1 MLAADPQRAPH
12 DGSRGE
18 IFLARLAIS
27 WGFWCLIAAVTDTP
41 PLPLADLL
49 TQIIEDLCQNIAQAQ
64 RGRGLLCRLLMWQ
77 LCRWLRRFA
86 AELAATAPHAAAV
99 AARSTIAP
107 YAPGEAHPD
116 ASPPE
121 ELQDA
126 PADSAHTPATHT
138 LAASGQ
144 PHAPAGPALSQT
156 QVPAALPVA
165 HSRDDGPAAAR
176 RAPDATAAPAMAEAR
191 RNPARRTL
199 AAPILAFVAS
209 ASAVAA
215 WRSAAVAAHGPAV
228 ERKALFQMGFR
239 ARYSLLYRNDIHAA

>member
-126 PADSAHTPATHT
+126 SADSAHTPAAHT

-144 PHAPAGPALSQT
+144 PHAPAGPALSQA
-156 QVPAALPVA
+156 QVPAAMLVA
-165 HSRDDGPAAAR
+165 PPGDDTPTDTR
-176 RAPDATAAPAMAEAR
+176 HAPDATATSAMAESG
-191 RNPARRTL
+191 RNPARRTP
-199 AAPILAFVAS
+199 AAPILAFVAP
-209 ASAVAA
+209 APAVAA
-215 WRSAAVAAHGPAV
+215 RRSAAPAAHGPAV
-228 ERKALFQMGFR
+228 ERKAPFQMGFR
-239 ARYSLLYRNDIHAA
+239 ASYWLRYRNNLRAT